1 MIKQELLSIR
11 IFLVKIVL
19 KIEQEKYLL
28 SILFRKLILGN
39 YKIKDLNGEKI
50 IGSFYEK
57 ELRRSIIKINYYPD
71 SHIRDKVRVVLDL
84 KSYATKK
91 DLEHANVIDK
101 SDLAVKNDY
110 IA

>member
-1 MIKQELLSIR
+1 MD
-11 IFLVKIVL
+11 
-19 KIEQEKYLL
+19 
-28 SILFRKLILGN
+28 IL
-39 YKIKDLNGEKI
+39 
-50 IGSFYEK
+50 
-57 ELRRSIIKINYYPD
+57 KINYYPEPD